1 MSDFAEAAVAAPALS
16 PFEALLD
23 YEQRS
28 LAHVAGVPE
37 LIDAP
42 GSWRG
47 IAFRLGSRNLV
58 SSIEEVQEILAFPA
72 LTTVP
77 GTQIWLLGVA
87 NVRGN
92 LVPVVDLRCFIEG
105 ERAPHR
111 ERSRVLLVRQAGSSV
126 GVVVDEILG
135 QRSFNDGNLIDD
147 IAEEDERYQKF
158 IPRFFDW
165 NGTPY
170 REFSMSA
177 LVRARD
183 FTQAAA

>member
-1 MSDFAEAAVAAPALS
+1 MSDFAEAAIAAPALS
-16 PFEALLD
+16 PFEVLLD

-105 ERAPHR
+105 ERAPHK

-135 QRSFNDGNLIDD
+135 QRAFNDGNLIDD
-147 IAEEDERYQKF
+147 MTEEDERYEKF

>member
-1 MSDFAEAAVAAPALS
+1 MADLLEPVPTTSAPS
-16 PFEALLD
+16 PFEVLLD

-47 IAFRLGSRNLV
+47 IAFRLGGRILV
-58 SSIEEVQEILAFPA
+58 SSIADVQEILAFPA

-77 GTQIWLLGVA
+77 GTQLWLLGVA

-105 ERAPHR
+105 ERAPHK
-111 ERSRVLLVRQAGSSV
+111 ERSRVLLVRQSDSSV

-135 QRSFNDGNLIDD
+135 QRAFNDSNLIDGM
-147 IAEEDERYQKF
+147 AEEDDRYQKY